1 MKSFSVNGS
10 DPTKQEKFLAYMAP
24 APHEV
29 PVHLWYIS
37 ISMVG
42 LENINL
48 MGSIVV
54 LQLAR
59 DLDDEDDV
67 QYSWLREYHWEV
79 CVLFLLFANVS
90 II

>member
-1 MKSFSVNGS
+1 
-10 DPTKQEKFLAYMAP
+10 
-24 APHEV
+24 
-29 PVHLWYIS
+29 
-37 ISMVG
+37 VG

-79 CVLFLLFANVS
+79 CVLFLLFCEYVY
-90 II
+90 